1 MQHLMVNDTKGILK
15 NYTRHSSKL
24 YIWIDSKTVKSRLII
39 NKNMHNYMN
48 NFQQLIRNGHLLNKI
63 QISSNPSYVT
73 TRIQLPTRHTMHH
86 AQGLTLD

>member
-1 MQHLMVNDTKGILK
+1 
-15 NYTRHSSKL
+15 
-24 YIWIDSKTVKSRLII
+24 
-39 NKNMHNYMN
+39 MHNYMN

-73 TRIQLPTRHTMHH
+73 TRIQLATRHTMHH